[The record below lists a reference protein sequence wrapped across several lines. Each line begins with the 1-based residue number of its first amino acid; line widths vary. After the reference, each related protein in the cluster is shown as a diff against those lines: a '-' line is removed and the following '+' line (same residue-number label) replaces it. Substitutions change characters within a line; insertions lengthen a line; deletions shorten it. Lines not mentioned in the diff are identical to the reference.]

1 MVPGPSVRLS
11 HSRRLKSQMTFKTD
25 SKGVDLLDVKL
36 SPPDGDELMV
46 IKGGILPANVELL
59 LGKFLNLLN

>member
-1 MVPGPSVRLS
+1 MAEGQVI
-11 HSRRLKSQMTFKTD
+11 KTD